1 MCVCW
6 RWGEWRTYRYR
17 NSGST
22 GANEEQC
29 SPAGETEEKA
39 KRKKDIYMYSMY
51 RERERE
57 RCSDLWLCRGSVN
70 PQLLHISMRHQ
81 QRCSAANP
89 LINLTPDTHT
99 HTHTR
104 HTRHTR
110 HTHQPRESQLIPHML
125 LHTQRSRSHVSNPGY
140 ANGVTSNIR
149 SHQANKS
156 LQKKK
161 CLHTLVSESNSKE
174 KLNKVGKQINS
185 IWLPRQP
192 AEPEEIGWFYPKKM
206 LLQLQLSQSKK
217 ITLILN
223 Y

>member
-51 RERERE
+51 RERER
-57 RCSDLWLCRGSVN
+57 CSDLWLCRGSVN

-99 HTHTR
+99 HTHTPDTPDTPDT
-104 HTRHTR
+104 HTPATWVPANTPHT
-110 HTHQPRESQLIPHML
+110 L
-125 LHTQRSRSHVSNPGY
+125 LHTQRSRSHMFQIQVMLM
-140 ANGVTSNIR
+140 VLHQTSDLTR
-149 SHQANKS
+149 LTSHYRKKS
-156 LQKKK
+156 VYTHSYLNQTLKK
-161 CLHTLVSESNSKE
+161 S
-174 KLNKVGKQINS
+174 
-185 IWLPRQP
+185 
-192 AEPEEIGWFYPKKM
+192 
-206 LLQLQLSQSKK
+206 
-217 ITLILN
+217 
-223 Y
+223 

>member
-1 MCVCW
+1 MLIRTQLTLSAKLQITVQTKPYFLIRSRKHWSGNSREMCVCW

-57 RCSDLWLCRGSVN
+57 RCSDLWLCSGSVS

-99 HTHTR
+99 H
-104 HTRHTR
+104 
-110 HTHQPRESQLIPHML
+110 QPRESQLIHHTRCSIHNVHAHTFQIQVML
-125 LHTQRSRSHVSNPGY
+125 MVLHQTSDLTRLTSHY
-140 ANGVTSNIR
+140 R
-149 SHQANKS
+149 KKS
-156 LQKKK
+156 VYTHSYLNQTLKK
-161 CLHTLVSESNSKE
+161 S
-174 KLNKVGKQINS
+174 
-185 IWLPRQP
+185 
-192 AEPEEIGWFYPKKM
+192 
-206 LLQLQLSQSKK
+206 
-217 ITLILN
+217 
-223 Y
+223 